1 MNSKNH
7 PQIVQ
12 ETLQRDL
19 KERHIQLMA
28 LGSCIGVGLFLG
40 SASSIEKAG
49 PAVLLAYLFI
59 GIITYIVIRAMGE
72 VTVEYPV
79 SGSFC
84 AHAYQFISPL
94 AGFIAGWNYWYLW
107 IVSCMAEITAVGVY
121 VHMWLPDWPQWITCL
136 LALAIMTGTNLI
148 SVAMYGEF
156 EFWFAMIKVFTI
168 CILIVSGC
176 GMIFFGLGNGGAA
189 VGLANLTA
197 HGGFMPY
204 GLQGVF
210 GTLLM
215 VMYAFTGMEVIG
227 VTAGEAKNPS
237 RTLASAINKCLV
249 RILLFYVLSLA
260 VIMTIYPWNQLGTQG
275 SPFVMVFDKLGITGA
290 ANIINVVVI
299 TAALSA
305 CNTGIYS
312 ASRMLYNQA
321 LQQTAPN
328 IFSKVNTKKIPYIG
342 VLISAACMTIVLLW
356 SGLETMGY
364 INPITLPAPAT
375 IAATTV
381 SMLKDGSLQQQL
393 LISIIRVLEGY
404 FLACGLGIALG
415 IVIGL
420 SKKMNKMLD
429 LIIQILRPI
438 PPIGWIPLAILWF
451 GIGETSKVFIIFL
464 GGFFVILINVID
476 GIRQVD
482 YKLIEVAK
490 VLEIPRFR
498 MIATLIIPAALP
510 NIFTGMRVALA
521 ACWACVVA
529 AELVAS
535 SSGIG
540 YMIMNAR
547 QFSMSDVVI
556 VGMLSIGVIGKCMD
570 VALKQVERKIT
581 RYEG

>member
-7 PQIVQ
+7 SQIVQ

-156 EFWFAMIKVFTI
+156 EFWFALIKVFTI

-342 VLISAACMTIVLLW
+342 VLISAACMTIGVILNYL
-356 SGLETMGY
+356 
-364 INPITLPAPAT
+364 LPAAVFEIVTSAT
-375 IAATTV
+375 AFGCLITWI
-381 SMLKDGSLQQQL
+381 LI
-393 LISIIRVLEGY
+393 LISQMKFRKSLTPEEQQRIIY
-404 FLACGLGIALG
+404 KMPFYPYSNYIALG
-415 IVIGL
+415 
-420 SKKMNKMLD
+420 
-429 LIIQILRPI
+429 
-438 PPIGWIPLAILWF
+438 
-451 GIGETSKVFIIFL
+451 
-464 GGFFVILINVID
+464 FFVVIFASACLHENTRFGVLATAVWLVFLT
-476 GIRQVD
+476 GIYYGAGLNKKAGSVIYKRYQV
-482 YKLIEVAK
+482 KK
-490 VLEIPRFR
+490 
-498 MIATLIIPAALP
+498 
-510 NIFTGMRVALA
+510 
-521 ACWACVVA
+521 
-529 AELVAS
+529 
-535 SSGIG
+535 
-540 YMIMNAR
+540 
-547 QFSMSDVVI
+547 
-556 VGMLSIGVIGKCMD
+556 
-570 VALKQVERKIT
+570 
-581 RYEG
+581 